1 MKDFI
6 KNFLLF
12 VNIIAAILV
21 SILGIVGVV
30 YELLG
35 PENFEDFLLQ
45 LNIPWDFDC
54 AWNVSMVCVA
64 VCVIT
69 YFLRS
74 KFFEK

>member
-1 MKDFI
+1 MLYM
-6 KNFLLF
+6 NF
-12 VNIIAAILV
+12 
-21 SILGIVGVV
+21 S
-30 YELLG
+30 G